1 MKMWSGRFETDTDAS
16 ANEFNSSLHFD
27 KKLVFYDIAGSIAHV
42 SMLSRQQI
50 IPEEDADRCIAA
62 LKELSGELKRG
73 EYEISGDYEDI
84 HMAVEQILT
93 ERIGTSAKMIH
104 TARSRNDQVALDMK
118 MFVLDSIDVIES
130 KLKKMILV
138 LKDKAAEHLDTVMPG
153 YTHMQRAQPVSLAHH
168 FCAYIEMFMR
178 DISRL
183 SDCAV
188 RMNTM
193 PLGSGALACSTFDID
208 REYVSDSLGFA
219 APTKNSLDSVSDR
232 DYVIELSCAL
242 SLIMMHLSR
251 FCEEII
257 IWSTDEFGYVSLSDA
272 FSTGSSMMP
281 QKKNP
286 DMAELIRGKTGRVYG
301 SLMGLLT
308 VMKGLPLAYNKDMQ
322 EDKEMTFDAVDTA
335 ADCLDIFS
343 KMIST
348 AVFSRANMFSAAA
361 SSFINATDLAEYLVK
376 KGTPFRDAHFIIGA
390 LVKKCISENRYLH
403 DLSLEELREFSST
416 FEDDYTDVLDVSRSA
431 EMKNITGSPNRH
443 AVKEYLD
450 SIDFE

>member
-16 ANEFNSSLHFD
+16 ANAFNSSVHFD

-42 SMLSRQQI
+42 NMLKKQQI
-50 IPEEDADRCIAA
+50 IPKDDADRCIAA
-62 LKELSGELKRG
+62 LEELRGELERG
-73 EYEISGDYEDI
+73 EYEIGGGYEDI
-84 HMAVEQILT
+84 HMAVEEILT
-93 ERIGTSAKMIH
+93 DRIGTSAKMIH

-118 MFVLDSIDVIES
+118 MFVLDSADMISS
-130 KLKKMILV
+130 KLKKMICV
-138 LKDKAAEHLDTVMPG
+138 LRDTALGHLDTVMPG

-178 DISRL
+178 DLSRL

-193 PLGSGALACSTFDID
+193 PLGSGALACSTFGID
-208 REYVSDSLGFA
+208 REYVSESLGFA
-219 APTKNSLDSVSDR
+219 SPTKNSLDSVSDR
-232 DYVIELSCAL
+232 DYIIELSCAL

-257 IWSTDEFGYVSLSDA
+257 IWSTDEFGFVTLSDA

-308 VMKGLPLAYNKDMQ
+308 VMKALPLAYNKDMQ
-322 EDKEMTFDAVDTA
+322 EDKEMTFDSLDTVS
-335 ADCLDIFS
+335 DCLDIFAS
-343 KMIST
+343 MIGT
-348 AVFSRANMFSAAA
+348 AVFSKSNMLDAAV

-376 KGTPFRDAHFIIGA
+376 KGTPFRDAHFVVGA

-403 DLSLEELREFSST
+403 DLTLSELREFSDA
-416 FEDDYTDVLDVSRSA
+416 FEDDYADVLDVSRSA
-431 EMKNITGSPNRH
+431 EIKEMTGSPNRRI
-443 AVKEYLD
+443 VKEYLD
-450 SIDFE
+450 SVVFE

>member
-42 SMLSRQQI
+42 NMLSRQQI
-50 IPEEDADRCIAA
+50 IPKEDADRCITA
-62 LKELSGELKRG
+62 LEELRGELERG

-93 ERIGTSAKMIH
+93 ERIGISAKMIH

-118 MFVLDSIDVIES
+118 MFVLDSVKVIET
-130 KLKKMILV
+130 KLKKMTLV
-138 LKDKAAEHLDTVMPG
+138 LKDKALEHLDTVMPG

-168 FCAYIEMFMR
+168 FCAYIEMFLR

-208 REYVSDSLGFA
+208 RKYVSDILGFA

-242 SLIMMHLSR
+242 SIIMMHLSR

-348 AVFSRANMFSAAA
+348 AVFSKENMLNAAA

-376 KGTPFRDAHFIIGA
+376 KGTAFRDAHFIIGA

-403 DLSLEELREFSST
+403 DLSLEELREFSGS

-431 EMKNITGSPNRH
+431 DMKNITGSPNRH

-450 SIDFE
+450 SIVFE